1 MTKKRGAKA
10 SDGLSLKSYAAA
22 IEECSAIGDAIAVM
36 ERLLVAIRAAP
47 EPRDLSGNLGHFA
60 DWLYEAR
67 RKDRTFTEP
76 TLASAFST
84 IDALSAASSKPPA
97 PSDLARI
104 REDLTDAYAGG

>member
-1 MTKKRGAKA
+1 MKKKGGAKA

-47 EPRDLSGNLGHFA
+47 EPRDLSGNLGHFS
-60 DWLYEAR
+60 DWLYEACR
-67 RKDRTFTEP
+67 RDGTFTEP
-76 TLASAFST
+76 TLASALAT
-84 IDALSAASSKPPA
+84 LDALSEASSKPPS

-104 REDLTDAYAGG
+104 RENLADAYAGG